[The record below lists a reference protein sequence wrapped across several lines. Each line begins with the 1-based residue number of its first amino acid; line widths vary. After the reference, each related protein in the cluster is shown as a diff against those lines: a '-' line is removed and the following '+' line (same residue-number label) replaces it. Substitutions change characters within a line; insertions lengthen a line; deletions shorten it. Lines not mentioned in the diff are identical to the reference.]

1 MKKEFTKHLVKS
13 GSDLKT
19 ALKLIEALQE
29 GGVLFVVT
37 EKNLLLGS
45 LTDGDIRRSMIDDKV
60 TLKTTVDEVMQK
72 NPKFIIEDNFNVEKI
87 IKK

>member
-45 LTDGDIRRSMIDDKV
+45 LTDGDKKV
-60 TLKTTVDEVMQK
+60 YDR
-72 NPKFIIEDNFNVEKI
+72 
-87 IKK
+87 